1 MKITDEKND
10 IEYILFSEEQ
20 IKKRVAELGA
30 MITEEYKDRVPV
42 VACIL
47 KGASIFYTDLCREIK
62 GHLNM
67 DFISVSSY
75 GKEAKSSGVVRLIKD
90 LDNNITGRDLII
102 VEDIIDSGLTLKY
115 LKELLYSRKPNSIR
129 TVCLLD
135 KKEAHPDDVRCDF
148 VGFNVEN
155 QFVVGYGLDYANFYR
170 NLPYIGVLKKEV
182 YSED

>member
-1 MKITDEKND
+1 MHITNEQND

-20 IKKRVAELGA
+20 IRQRVKELGA
-30 MITEEYKDRVPV
+30 EITELYKDSVPV

-62 GHLNM
+62 GHMNM

-75 GKEAKSSGVVRLIKD
+75 GKAAQSSGVVKLIKD
-90 LDNNITGRDLII
+90 LDTNIEGRDLLI

-115 LKELLYSRKPNSIR
+115 LKELLYSRKPKSIR

-135 KKEAHPDDVRCDF
+135 KHECHSEEIGCDLK
-148 VGFNVEN
+148 GFPIEN
-155 QFVVGYGLDYANFYR
+155 QFVVGYGLDYANYYR

-182 YSED
+182 YSD